1 MSSKHYD
8 SEQIRKFC
16 EQYFAKI
23 GIPKNDTK
31 LLTDVL
37 LEADLKGI
45 NSHGILRVPHYSERL
60 LNGSIKSKPDMKFCK
75 VGDSS
80 MILDA
85 DDGMGHVAAAK
96 AMEKAVDIAGKS
108 AVGTVSVVNSS
119 HFGIAGYFSEIAA
132 AKNMIGIVMTHT
144 DANTAPYGA
153 SESYIGSNALAFSAP
168 TNESYYFTVDFSF
181 AKISYGKIYN
191 AKLKGLQLPEGS
203 AIDCEGNFTVDPDK
217 VEHLCPAAEH
227 KGYGMLLM
235 IEIMCSLLTGIP
247 FCRYVNDM
255 YKDMENPRKLGH
267 FIMAIDISKFN
278 NIEIFKKSISKM
290 ISDIH
295 FLKTDSNSSHVY
307 VHGEIEYLNKTEN
320 ISKGIPLED
329 SLVEELSSL
338 GKSYGITFPR
348 SICDCLLDEE

>member
-1 MSSKHYD
+1 MIKCKKYNPD
-8 SEQIRKFC
+8 DLRQFC
-16 EQYFAKI
+16 EIYFYKLGMPGKDA
-23 GIPKNDTK
+23 K

-60 LNGSIKSKPDMKFCK
+60 LNGSIKSKPGMKFRK
-75 VGDSS
+75 AGDSS
-80 MILDA
+80 VILDA

-96 AMEKAVDIAGKS
+96 AIEKAIDIAGKN

-168 TNESYYFTVDFSF
+168 TNESYHFTVDFSF

-191 AKLKGLQLPEGS
+191 AKLKKAKLPNRS
-203 AIDCEGNFTVDPDK
+203 AIDCEGRFTANPDK

-235 IEIMCSLLTGIP
+235 IEVMCSLLTGIP

-255 YKDMENPRKLGH
+255 YKDMEHPRKLGH

-278 NIEIFKKSISKM
+278 SIEIFKKDISRM

-295 FLKTDSNSSHVY
+295 SLKTDNDSPRVY
-307 VHGEIEYLNKTEN
+307 VHGEIEHINKMKNMSEGISIEN
-320 ISKGIPLED
+320 
-329 SLVEELSSL
+329 SLAEELRRL

-348 SICDCLLDEE
+348 SN